1 MVAFKIFWLSSSLNF
16 SSPYKSNWSKLLSS
30 MKRVVYLSNMG
41 LIEAKSTFLGLT
53 KFGQLIKK
61 WQVVSAVLSRQLQ
74 IALGVSSNL
83 CALLWLLRGLKPTRS
98 WKIHLIP
105 TSYILNKLFLG
116 GRYNFNRL
124 RLKTASE
131 IEPRSSSPISFH
143 KETLSGKKLFLYHWV
158 LLVISL
164 RSLL

>member
-1 MVAFKIFWLSSSLNF
+1 MWTIYIWENREEFLMNLMVAFKIFWLSSSLNF
-16 SSPYKSNWSKLLSS
+16 SSPYKSNLTKLLSS
-30 MKRVVYLSNMG
+30 TKRVVYLSSMG
-41 LIEAKSTFLGLT
+41 LIVAKSTFLGLT

-61 WQVVSAVLSRQLQ
+61 WQVVSAVLSLQLQ

-105 TSYILNKLFLG
+105 TSYMLNKLFLG

-124 RLKTASE
+124 RLKTAS
-131 IEPRSSSPISFH
+131 
-143 KETLSGKKLFLYHWV
+143 
-158 LLVISL
+158 
-164 RSLL
+164 

>member
-16 SSPYKSNWSKLLSS
+16 SSPYKSNLTKLLSS
-30 MKRVVYLSNMG
+30 TKRVVYLSNMG
-41 LIEAKSTFLGLT
+41 LILAKSTFLGLT

-61 WQVVSAVLSRQLQ
+61 WQVVSAVLSLQLQ

-124 RLKTASE
+124 RLKMASDSQTHSLG
-131 IEPRSSSPISFH
+131 PRSFH
-143 KETLSGKKLFLYHWV
+143 NEALSGKKLSLYRWV
-158 LLVISL
+158 VLVMSL

>member
-30 MKRVVYLSNMG
+30 RKRVVYLSSMG
-41 LIEAKSTFLGLT
+41 LIVAKSTFLGLT

-61 WQVVSAVLSRQLQ
+61 WQVVSAVLSLQLQ

-83 CALLWLLRGLKPTRS
+83 CAFLWLLRGLNPTRS

-105 TSYILNKLFLG
+105 LSCMLNKLFLV

-124 RLKTASE
+124 RLKTASDS
-131 IEPRSSSPISFH
+131 EPRSSGPRSFH
-143 KETLSGKKLFLYHWV
+143 KETLSGKKLSLYRWV
-158 LLVISL
+158 VLVISL
-164 RSLL
+164 RLLL